1 MTPALTIAAVAF
13 ILLLST
19 SGAAARRRRIGG
31 GGSTYCVNDQNQ
43 RVPCV
48 STIVGAVIGG
58 IGSCPNTTRTNV
70 LTAPF
75 RLVFLLIILCVCLA
89 VWRRRRS
96 RHRMALLP
104 ATTAAKHHPE
114 TSTIAS
120 GSTNTNTA
128 DTIVQPPP
136 AYMRFPHHEPDN
148 HNASPK
154 VAPVGTYAAPQGPPP
169 AI

>member
-1 MTPALTIAAVAF
+1 MPLPGEGVLEAEGALIASTTRISKCLASPP
-13 ILLLST
+13 LSEQ
-19 SGAAARRRRIGG
+19 SLAESVRA
-31 GGSTYCVNDQNQ
+31 Q
-43 RVPCV
+43 
-48 STIVGAVIGG
+48 
-58 IGSCPNTTRTNV
+58 NTTRTNI

-75 RLVFLLIILCVCLA
+75 RLVLLLILLCVCLA

-104 ATTAAKHHPE
+104 TTTAAKHHPE